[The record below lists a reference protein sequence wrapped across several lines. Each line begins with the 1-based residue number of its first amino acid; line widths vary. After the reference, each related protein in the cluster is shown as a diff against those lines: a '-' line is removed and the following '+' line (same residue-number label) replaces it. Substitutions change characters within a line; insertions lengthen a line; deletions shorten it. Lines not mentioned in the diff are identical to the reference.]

1 MSRKRKLMWRD
12 LTFRSFRVSASA
24 PLEHMDKPRN
34 VCGVLSVADVGQFQ
48 GICGTPG
55 LSMGA
60 KAELPPS
67 SNVFRPVLPRT
78 GLRDDK
84 CLLKLNS
91 STNIPRALLLP
102 LTTPS
107 LAISRKKKR
116 TGRRSIHSGSDLEGL
131 ANAKA
136 FVEERR
142 QPDNG
147 TANPQSN

>member
-1 MSRKRKLMWRD
+1 VSRKRKLMWRD

-67 SNVFRPVLPRT
+67 SNVFCRVSFTVPP
-78 GLRDDK
+78 G
-84 CLLKLNS
+84 
-91 STNIPRALLLP
+91 A
-102 LTTPS
+102 
-107 LAISRKKKR
+107 A
-116 TGRRSIHSGSDLEGL
+116 G
-131 ANAKA
+131 AQ
-136 FVEERR
+136 EENRLFGG
-142 QPDNG
+142 QHGAVPK
-147 TANPQSN
+147 P